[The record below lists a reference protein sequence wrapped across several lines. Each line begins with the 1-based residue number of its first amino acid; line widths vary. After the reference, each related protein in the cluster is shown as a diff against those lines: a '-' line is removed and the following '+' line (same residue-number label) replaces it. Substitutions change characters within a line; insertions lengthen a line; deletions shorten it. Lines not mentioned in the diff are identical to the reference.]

1 MSQVIASGDP
11 VARAVAKQLEYWK
24 DRLLDMSRRNR
35 LLFFKVTKASTAEIT
50 HPLPSALFDRLVVK
64 GKDLE
69 FCLPQQLALFDEDA
83 DKEETVPVPRELKA
97 NEIGVRQTD
106 RELTRVLYNLRS
118 RATTAREEQGVNV
131 LYLAFGFLRWS
142 EAQNEEFALAPLI
155 LVPVNLAREAP
166 GRPYKLAMAEEDTV
180 VNPTLRVKLHQDFGL
195 ELPDLPNDLDATRMQ
210 AYLSAVQSAVGQF
223 PGWGTL
229 SDVVLAIFS
238 FGNLMLVEDLERN
251 KDLFVKHGLIRALG
265 VPGTLIP
272 TPDDL
277 VEKRELDDKVSPA
290 DVYQV
295 LDADS
300 SQQEAIEAAK
310 AGLSFILQGPPG
322 TGKSQTIA
330 NIIAE
335 FLARGRPIL
344 FVSQKIAAL
353 EVVQRRLK
361 QVGLS
366 DFCLEIHSHRRNKKD
381 IVSELGASLESLT
394 ESDLPE
400 AEPALRQLETVRR
413 RLNAY
418 VCAVHRPRLAMGIT
432 AYRVWGELARLKD
445 ARDLRFKLTD
455 LEHLSTEL
463 DKERSLVLKEL
474 ASFSTTVAQ
483 FSTHPWRGCGI
494 ESLSLEYRGEI
505 ETTLLRL
512 PQVLE
517 AFQVRI
523 AELAEGYGVA
533 TPSTLEEGFE
543 LMGVARTFRPHV
555 LSVPVREIRQRSLKR
570 YQSVLRYLYPQYW
583 KDSARLREVSVS
595 QERPN
600 PRTIGD
606 DLEEVIRVQQRVL
619 PPRVDGEAIAAAAL
633 PDLRELSQLARQ
645 INDTRRFLSRLFSQG
660 EPALVARFYEV
671 ECHRLVAWCRD
682 QAGNIGSLGEWVNF
696 GRVRRKADKVGLSS
710 FVSSALRAG
719 LAAEH
724 WEGAFRRR
732 FYLLLSDLL
741 VRTDPILRSFRGS
754 NHDVLISQFRDLDR
768 SHFHDL
774 APGLVRAH
782 LEKLR
787 PRQSWMQAS
796 SADAAI
802 LRRELNKKRRL
813 KPLRRLFGEIPEL
826 ILRLRPC
833 LMMSPLTVSQLLE
846 PELYQFAL
854 VIFDE
859 ASQVPPEYAAGAIL
873 RGHQVVVAGDRHQLP
888 PTRFF
893 QVLESEDVADA
904 EEYEDFESVLNAFD
918 AADLQRKTLLWHYRS
933 RDESLIAFSNYH
945 FYGNKLFTFPSACL
959 REGETGIEFVYVPD
973 GVYRRGKTRDNR
985 VEAQRVV
992 DLVVEHARTHPEQSL
1007 GVVTFG
1013 IAQADAI
1020 QILLDHKLKD
1030 IRSIQGFFH
1039 EGGPE
1044 PFFVKALENVQGDE
1058 RDVMLFSLG
1067 YGRDETGR
1075 FLLNFGPLNNPGGER
1090 RLNVAVTRARRR
1102 VALVASVQ
1110 PEDIDLSRTSSEGT
1124 RLLRSYMMVARDGL
1138 GALFRDISVD
1148 QDVRFESP
1156 FEEAVYD
1163 ALSARGL
1170 QLRTQ
1175 VGVSEYRIDLGVFDP
1190 EQTGRFLLGI
1200 ECDGRTYHSA
1210 ATARD
1215 RDRLRQ
1221 EVLEGLGWRMHR
1233 IRSQHWGQ
1241 DEEGEI
1247 QKVLHAVEQSKRQ
1260 VASSLPQGG
1269 ANTGEP
1275 EAEPGHEP
1283 PRQRQSSRAG
1293 ASESKTPLP
1302 AGTQPYRRA
1311 RLRYGRQGIED
1322 FHRTLPGEVV
1332 NAFHAIVRDEGP
1344 IQISLAKRRAA
1355 EAWGLQRIGSRVDQ
1369 SLDRAIQYAHRQRAL
1384 ERRGSFLWPPRMVK
1398 PPVRVVLRDADKRSV
1413 DEITLEEL
1421 AEAAFICVESA
1432 LSLDEADLIRE
1443 TGRLFGLRAT
1453 KKVTDRVK
1461 LAIARLVSS
1470 GRLELRAEKHRLVR
1484 DEVRDGTHPSTVSP
1498 VP

>member
-1 MSQVIASGDP
+1 MSQVSASRDP
-11 VARAVAKQLEYWK
+11 VARVVKQLEYWK

-35 LLFFKVTKASTAEIT
+35 LLFFRLTRASTAQIT
-50 HPLPSALFDRLVVK
+50 HPLPSALFDRLVVR
-64 GKDLE
+64 GRESTFPLRE
-69 FCLPQQLALFDEDA
+69 QLSLFDEDA
-83 DKEETVPVPRELKA
+83 DKEEAVPVPRELRA

-106 RELTRVLYNLRS
+106 RDLGRILYNLRS
-118 RATTAREEQGVNV
+118 RARTAREEQGVNV

-142 EAQNEEFALAPLI
+142 EAQSEEFARAPLI
-155 LVPVNLAREAP
+155 LVPVNLTREAP
-166 GRPYKLAMAEEDTV
+166 GKPYKLAMAEEDIV
-180 VNPTLRVKLHQDFGL
+180 VNPSLRVKLHQDFGL
-195 ELPDLPNDLDATRMQ
+195 ELPHLPSDLDAPGMQ
-210 AYLSAVQSAVGQF
+210 AYLSAVQSAVDQF
-223 PGWGTL
+223 SDWRTL

-238 FGNLMLVEDLERN
+238 FRNLMLVEDLERN
-251 KDLFVKHGLIRALG
+251 KDLLLKHGLIRALS
-265 VPGTLIP
+265 VPGSSIP
-272 TPDDL
+272 TVEGL
-277 VEKRELDDKVSPA
+277 VEERELDDRVSPS

-300 SQQEAIEAAK
+300 SQQAAIEAAK

-335 FLARGRPIL
+335 FLARGRPVL

-366 DFCLEIHSHRRNKKD
+366 DFCLEVHSHRRSKKD
-381 IVSELGASLESLT
+381 VVSELGASLESLT
-394 ESDLPE
+394 KSDLPE
-400 AEPALRQLETVRR
+400 AEPALRQLARVRR

-418 VCAVHRPRLAMGIT
+418 VRAAHRPRLAMGIS
-432 AYRVWGELARLKD
+432 AYRVWGKLARLKD
-445 ARDLRFKLTD
+445 APDLRFTLTG
-455 LEHLSTEL
+455 LEHLSMEV
-463 DKERSLVLKEL
+463 DQERSLVLKEL
-474 ASFSTTVAQ
+474 ASFSSTVAQ
-483 FSTHPWRGCGI
+483 FETHPWRGCGI
-494 ESLSLEYRGEI
+494 GSLSLQHRGDI
-505 ETTLLRL
+505 EATLLRL
-512 PQVLE
+512 PQILE
-517 AFQVRI
+517 AFQVRV
-523 AELAEGYGVA
+523 AELAEDYGVR

-555 LSVPVREIRQRSLKR
+555 LSVPVRQIRQRYLKR
-570 YQSVLRYLYPQYW
+570 YQWFLRYLHPQYW
-583 KDSARLREVSVS
+583 RDSAQLREVTLS

-619 PPRVDGEAIAAAAL
+619 TARADGEGIAAAAL
-633 PDLRELSQLARQ
+633 PDLRELSELARQ
-645 INDTRRFLSRLFSQG
+645 INDTRRFLSRLFNQG
-660 EPALVARFYEV
+660 DRAFVARFYEV
-671 ECHRLVAWCRD
+671 ECDRLAAWCRG

-696 GRVRRKADKVGLSS
+696 GRVRRKAEKLGLSS
-710 FVSSALRAG
+710 FVSSALAAG
-719 LAAEH
+719 LGAED
-724 WEGAFRRR
+724 WESAFRRR
-732 FYLLLSDLL
+732 FYLLLSDLV
-741 VRTDPILRSFRGS
+741 VRTDPVLRSFRGS
-754 NHDVLISQFRDLDR
+754 NHDVLITQFRDLDR

-782 LEKLR
+782 LEELR
-787 PRQSWMQAS
+787 PRQSWIQAS
-796 SADAAI
+796 SADAII

-813 KPLRRLFGEIPEL
+813 KPLRKLFAEIPEL

-833 LMMSPLTVSQLLE
+833 LMMSPLTVSQLLG
-846 PELYQFAL
+846 PELYQFDL

-873 RGHQVVVAGDRHQLP
+873 RGRQVVIAGDRHQLP
-888 PTRFF
+888 PTSFF
-893 QVLESEDVADA
+893 QVLESEDATEA
-904 EEYEDFESVLNAFD
+904 EEYGDLESVLHAFG
-918 AADLQRKTLLWHYRS
+918 AAGLQSKTLLWHYRS

-945 FYGNKLFTFPSACL
+945 FYGNKLFTFPSARV

-973 GVYRRGKTRDNR
+973 GVYRRGKARQNR
-985 VEAQRVV
+985 VEAQKVV
-992 DLVVEHARTHPEQSL
+992 DMVIEHARTHPQQSL

-1013 IAQADAI
+1013 IAQRDAI
-1020 QILLDHKLKD
+1020 QILLDQCLRD
-1030 IRSIQGFFH
+1030 MPSIQGFFH

-1044 PFFVKALENVQGDE
+1044 PFFVKAIENVQGDE
-1058 RDVMLFSLG
+1058 RDVMLFSFG

-1075 FLLNFGPLNNPGGER
+1075 FLLNFGPLNKAGGER

-1124 RLLRSYMMVARDGL
+1124 RLLRSYMMIARDGL
-1138 GALFRDISVD
+1138 GALFPEIPVD
-1148 QDVRFESP
+1148 QDVRFDSP
-1156 FEEAVYD
+1156 FEEAVYE

-1175 VGVSEYRIDLGVFDP
+1175 VGVSPYRIDLGVVDP
-1190 EQTGRFLLGI
+1190 DQAGRFLLGI
-1200 ECDGRTYHSA
+1200 ECDGAMYHSA

-1233 IRSQHWGQ
+1233 IWGP
-1241 DEEGEI
+1241 DWRDNEEREI
-1247 QKVLHAVEQSKRQ
+1247 GKILDAVDQSKRQ
-1260 VASSLPQGG
+1260 VASRLSQSG
-1269 ANTGEP
+1269 AKTSEP
-1275 EAEPGHEP
+1275 EGEQRHELSG
-1283 PRQRQSSRAG
+1283 QRRSSRA
-1293 ASESKTPLP
+1293 ARDPKPLPP

-1311 RLRYGRQGIED
+1311 RLGRRRQGID
-1322 FHRTLPGEVV
+1322 NFRRASRWEVA
-1332 NAFHAIVRDEGP
+1332 NAFDAIVRDEGP
-1344 IQISLAKRRAA
+1344 IEISLAKRRAA

-1369 SLDRAIQYAHRQRAL
+1369 SLDRAIRYAHGQRIL

-1453 KKVTDRVK
+1453 RRVTDRVQ
-1461 LAIARLVSS
+1461 LAIAQLVRAD
-1470 GRLELRAEKHRLVR
+1470 RLELRGEKYRLVR
-1484 DEVRDGTHPSTVSP
+1484 A
-1498 VP
+1498 